1 MGHSIAAKYAARPA
15 ARFVSPSSRAKTRR
29 LGLRATG
36 SFSPAPTRA
45 TVLRSLDVGP
55 LVAMRAA
62 SRTIR
67 PARRSRPVS
76 GPPRP
81 VATIHWARSA
91 RSGKAPRPSA
101 AMAPWRA

>member
-1 MGHSIAAKYAARPA
+1 MEHSIAARFAARPA
-15 ARFVSPSSRAKTRR
+15 ARFVSPLSRARQR
-29 LGLRATG
+29 QLGLRATG
-36 SFSPAPTRA
+36 SFRPAPAHT
-45 TVLRSLDVGP
+45 TVLRARDLGP

-67 PARRSRPVS
+67 PARTLRSVS

-81 VATIHWARSA
+81 VATMTWARSGRGA
-91 RSGKAPRPSA
+91 TTHPRSA

>member
-1 MGHSIAAKYAARPA
+1 MEHSIAARFAARPA
-15 ARFVSPSSRAKTRR
+15 ARFVSPSSRARQR
-29 LGLRATG
+29 QLGLGATG
-36 SFSPAPTRA
+36 SFRPAPTHV
-45 TVLRSLDVGP
+45 TVLRARDVGP

-67 PARRSRPVS
+67 PARALRPVS

-81 VATIHWARSA
+81 AATIQWARSG
-91 RSGKAPRPSA
+91 SGTTHPRSA